1 MVTDA
6 LSDFLFVTEPSGV
19 TNLRMEGVPE
29 GRIHLVGNVMID
41 TLVRLRDRAIRSQIV
56 ERLDLSN
63 AAYALATFHRPSN
76 VDTRGR
82 AVRLVRLIQAVAE
95 RLPLVFP
102 VHPRTR
108 ERLASFSLWPDLEAT
123 PSVRLLEPQ
132 GYLEFLCLME
142 RAAVVLTDS
151 GGIQEETT
159 YLGTPCLTLRE
170 NTERPITVTHGTNR
184 LVSMDREAV
193 IAEIDRA
200 MMGRAPDRPPLP
212 LWDGRAAERIVDLLL
227 C

>member
-1 MVTDA
+1 
-6 LSDFLFVTEPSGV
+6 
-19 TNLRMEGVPE
+19 LR
-29 GRIHLVGNVMID
+29 
-41 TLVRLRDRAIRSQIV
+41 IV
-56 ERLDLSN
+56 ERLDLAN
-63 AAYALATFHRPSN
+63 ASFALATFHRPSN
-76 VDTRGR
+76 VDTHER
-82 AVRLVRLIQAVAE
+82 ADRLVGVIRAVAE

-108 ERLASFSLWPDLEAT
+108 QRLTSFGFWRDLEAD

-184 LVSMDREAV
+184 LVPMDREAV
-193 IAEIDRA
+193 VTQIDRA
-200 MMGRAPDRPPLP
+200 MTERAPDRPSPP
-212 LWDGRAAERIVDLLL
+212 LWDGRAAERIADVLL